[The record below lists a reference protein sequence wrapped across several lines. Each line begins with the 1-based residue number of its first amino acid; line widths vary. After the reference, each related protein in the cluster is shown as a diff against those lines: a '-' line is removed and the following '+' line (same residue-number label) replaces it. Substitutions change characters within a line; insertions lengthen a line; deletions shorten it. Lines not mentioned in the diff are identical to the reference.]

1 MSSSCVVPATLRPTM
16 HLILGYLRREKN
28 TRSCSTPSHFF
39 QTLIHQSCTHIVTYV
54 RPTCTAVTG
63 PMYVS
68 GAIVPWY
75 EPAGILSGGSE

>member
-1 MSSSCVVPATLRPTM
+1 M
-16 HLILGYLRREKN
+16 HLILGYLHREK
-28 TRSCSTPSHFF
+28 TPDLVPLRVIF